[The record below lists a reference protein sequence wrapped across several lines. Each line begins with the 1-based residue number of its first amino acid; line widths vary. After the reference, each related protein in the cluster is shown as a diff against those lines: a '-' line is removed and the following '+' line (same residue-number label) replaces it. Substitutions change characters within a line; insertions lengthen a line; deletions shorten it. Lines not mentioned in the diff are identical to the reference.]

1 MIGIEFMIIDEEV
14 FRENMMDESLEEINR
29 IFMTKSINTLSIDF
43 IREFRD
49 KIDWKHLESIDFNN
63 TKFLIEFKREI
74 MALLIGDDIWNN

>member
-1 MIGIEFMIIDEEV
+1 MIINEEV

-49 KIDWKHLESIDFNN
+49 KIDWEHIESIDFN
-63 TKFLIEFKREI
+63 KVDFLNEFKKEF
-74 MALLIGDDIWNN
+74 MTLLTGDDIWNN